1 MSIREY
7 FPEYGW
13 CGTRRGYI
21 QINDNTID
29 TSQISI
35 GTLLAMIV
43 VRNKSRKLPGWEESK
58 MRRAT
63 QRITYW
69 IMVAVLVLA
78 GASYAQEN
86 VASSLMKLAAGQ
98 KAKVSGQI
106 LKSDNDSFMLRD
118 GQGMDVLVK
127 VTGATLIKEK
137 KSNPFRGAKSYT
149 PAQLVR
155 GLDVEVEGLGDAE
168 GALAARDIRFTQTQY
183 LVANSVES
191 RVTPVEGRLS
201 TTEGRL
207 TQAEENARHLSGQIQ
222 EVNAISS
229 AARSGAK
236 AAQDTADA
244 ALTGVSTANERIT
257 TTERTTNA
265 RISAVDDFEVK
276 NSMVVNFKVGSAV
289 LSDEAKT
296 KLEQLAKDALT
307 QRGYVVEVT
316 GFASA
321 EGSEALNRTLSQSRA
336 DAVVQYLAD
345 NMVPLRRIITPF
357 GFGTKMPLADN
368 KTRAGREQNR
378 RVEVKIL
385 ISKGLVDPLANLAA
399 APGKDR

>member
-1 MSIREY
+1 M
-7 FPEYGW
+7 
-13 CGTRRGYI
+13 
-21 QINDNTID
+21 
-29 TSQISI
+29 
-35 GTLLAMIV
+35 
-43 VRNKSRKLPGWEESK
+43 K
-58 MRRAT
+58 RAT
-63 QRITYW
+63 QRTTYW

-78 GASYAQEN
+78 GASFAQEN
-86 VASSLMKLAAGQ
+86 VASNLMKLAAGQ

-106 LKSDNDSFMLRD
+106 LKSDKDSFMLRD
-118 GQGMDVLVK
+118 GRGMEVLVK

-137 KSNPFRGAKSYT
+137 KSNPFRGAKNYT
-149 PAQLVR
+149 SAQLVR
-155 GLDVEVEGLGDAE
+155 GLDVEVEGLGDAD

-201 TTEGRL
+201 STEGRL
-207 TQAEENARHLSGQIQ
+207 TRAEENAQHLSGQIQ

-244 ALTGVSTANERIT
+244 ALAGVNGANERIT
-257 TTERTTNA
+257 ATERTTNA

-276 NSMVVNFKVGSAV
+276 GSVVVNFKVGSAV
-289 LSDEAKT
+289 LSADAKA
-296 KLEQLAKDALT
+296 KLDQLAKEALA

-321 EGSEALNRTLSQSRA
+321 EGNEALNRTLSRHRA
-336 DAVVQYLAD
+336 DAVVQHLAD
-345 NMVPLRRIITPF
+345 NMVPLRRIVTPF
-357 GFGTKMPLADN
+357 GYGTKMPLADN

-385 ISKGLVDPLANLAA
+385 TSKGLADPIAGLAS